1 MFKKPP
7 SLRPAGLNKMA
18 LCACWLVLSHL
29 LVGCKGLQTLP
40 APDEQAVRGSW
51 LELDDVRQLTL
62 SPGLVL
68 ELPDAP
74 YRAQFADPTGIYFQA
89 SRPLRFVT
97 QHGFVNE
104 ADGGL
109 YMRYDN
115 PTQAITW
122 FHPKLG
128 APVTPYPAP
137 VKIRFFPAR
146 F

>member
-1 MFKKPP
+1 MLKKPP
-7 SLRPAGLNKMA
+7 SCFPSGLKRMA
-18 LCACWLVLSHL
+18 FMAVLLLLSQQLVA
-29 LVGCKGLQTLP
+29 CKGLQALP
-40 APDEQAVRGSW
+40 APDHHNVRGSW
-51 LELDDVRQLTL
+51 LALEDDRQLFVA
-62 SPGLVL
+62 PGVVL

-74 YRAQFADPTGIYFQA
+74 YRAQFADPNGIYFQA

-115 PTQAITW
+115 PTQATTW
-122 FHPKLG
+122 FQPTLG
-128 APVTPYPAP
+128 APATPSPAP

-146 F
+146 Y